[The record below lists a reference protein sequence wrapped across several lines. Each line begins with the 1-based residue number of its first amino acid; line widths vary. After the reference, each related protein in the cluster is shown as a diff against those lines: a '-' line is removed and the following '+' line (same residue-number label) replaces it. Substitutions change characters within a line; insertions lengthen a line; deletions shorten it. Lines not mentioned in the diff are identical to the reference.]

1 MTFFSGINSHL
12 GEKFRLDL
20 KGKGLYRVE
29 LLSSFSIEGAV
40 EGAGHSIL
48 RQRLARRQPVGR
60 GRFMIFCIR
69 SREQLPEVGFEDC
82 LVDHDSTCCLV
93 RARYISRRV
102 PVWRKEREIR
112 EIFLHLSAFK
122 REIFMPLPNAIM
134 NCENPIPIIL
144 SQTIMLYNFG

>member
-1 MTFFSGINSHL
+1 MPLFGGVNSQL

-20 KGKGLYRVE
+20 KGERLYRLE
-29 LLSSFSIEGAV
+29 LLGSISIEGAV

-60 GRFMIFCIR
+60 GCFMIFCIR
-69 SREQLPEVGFEDC
+69 SRKQLPEVGFEDC

-102 PVWRKEREIR
+102 PV
-112 EIFLHLSAFK
+112 
-122 REIFMPLPNAIM
+122 
-134 NCENPIPIIL
+134 
-144 SQTIMLYNFG
+144 